1 MGHSI
6 RDIEVQSNAGDL
18 TAEIS
23 DEELEAAAIT
33 TTHAVMSFPSAPTVS
48 VVFMCCG
55 NEYPPENVTQ
65 RFAPQTPCDVVLKA
79 ATLPHT
85 SDMPETDEP

>member
-6 RDIEVQSNAGDL
+6 RDVEVQSNAGNL

-33 TTHAVMSFPSAPTVS
+33 TPHAVMSFPCQCRVH
-48 VVFMCCG
+48 
-55 NEYPPENVTQ
+55 
-65 RFAPQTPCDVVLKA
+65 VLW
-79 ATLPHT
+79 
-85 SDMPETDEP
+85 

>member
-6 RDIEVQSNAGDL
+6 RVEVQSNADNL

-65 RFAPQTPCDVVLKA
+65 RSAPETPYDVVLKS
-79 ATLPHT
+79 ATVPHT
-85 SDMPETDEP
+85 FDMQGADEP

>member
-6 RDIEVQSNAGDL
+6 RDVEVQSNAGNL

-33 TTHAVMSFPSAPTVS
+33 TPHAVMSFPSAPTVS

-55 NEYPPENVTQ
+55 NEYPHENVTQ
-65 RFAPQTPCDVVLKA
+65 RSTPQTPYDVVLKSA
-79 ATLPHT
+79 ILPHT
-85 SDMPETDEP
+85 SDMQGTEEP